1 MNARRTHLDH
11 RFVEFIPRE
20 LEPGIVYVSV
30 EYATVVHA
38 CACGC
43 GERVVTALS
52 PVDWV
57 LTYDGETISLSPSIG
72 SSSLPCRSHYWITAN
87 RVEWAASL
95 SPHQVELTRRRDRRD
110 RERWFQG
117 ESTTSAKGPAVR
129 VEVPTR
135 GIWRRVVDWLLR
147 RSPR

>member
-1 MNARRTHLDH
+1 MNGRRTNLDH
-11 RFVEFIPRE
+11 RFVEFIPRD

-52 PVDWV
+52 PVDWL
-57 LTYDGETISLSPSIG
+57 LTYDGAAISLRPSIG
-72 SSSLPCRSHYWITAN
+72 NWSLPCRSHYWITAN
-87 RVEWAASL
+87 RVEWAGSW
-95 SPHQVELTRRRDRRD
+95 SPRQVELARQRDRRD

-117 ESTTSAKGPAVR
+117 ESPRPVDLPAVGD
-129 VEVPTR
+129 EVSTR
-135 GIWRRVVDWLLR
+135 GIWHRAIDRLLG